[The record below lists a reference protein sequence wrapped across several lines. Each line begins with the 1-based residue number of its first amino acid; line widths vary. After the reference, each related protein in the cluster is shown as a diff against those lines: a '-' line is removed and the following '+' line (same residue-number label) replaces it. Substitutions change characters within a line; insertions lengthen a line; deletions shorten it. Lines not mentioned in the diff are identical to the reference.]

1 VRLESFVP
9 FDEVLPYVSN
19 SYTWWFWNRGKG
31 FQAGRPMLISEF
43 GDSVATA
50 VESSRTWLSY
60 HLPKNK
66 ATPKA
71 IQSKLKALLQDHA
84 HARVKALSEKL
95 RSMDSPELAANAI
108 EGIHR
113 IHTGRGSDKSNGYI
127 PVTNIG
133 NPGNAMSGPCPK
145 RKKNGFR
152 ST

>member
-9 FDEVLPYVSN
+9 FDEVLPYVRAIV
-19 SYTWWFWNRGKG
+19 THGG
-31 FQAGRPMLISEF
+31 FGTVGRAFRLGVPLLISEF

-50 VESSRTWLSY
+50 VEQQNLAAY

-84 HARVKALSEKL
+84 LHARVKALSEK

-108 EGIHR
+108 EGILQNSHR
-113 IHTGRGSDKSNGYI
+113 TG
-127 PVTNIG
+127 
-133 NPGNAMSGPCPK
+133 K
-145 RKKNGFR
+145 R
-152 ST
+152 